1 MPRAHPALTIRAA
14 ILGGAFAVVLAL
26 AGVHLER
33 ARGAAAPTS
42 TPMPVPQTTP
52 SALGSGVP
60 LPAPT
65 PTSAGP
71 APVYPP
77 SPCPSGAV
85 DCSPAPAGTYMSTE
99 PPPPAPVSVNPAS
112 VRVLLGHGAT
122 ARLLSPPSGIVMLS
136 GFDPNVVR
144 AVFNPV
150 DRTID
155 LLGLHTGAT
164 QVTIQSQQGQ
174 SATLSVAVLIYAGH
188 SDSSASI
195 NITGHPA
202 TSQFVSEMAQVAA
215 TRVTYAQPGA
225 RITTGSADD
234 SHTLDPDDAMTVHVP
249 VEVSGDNYFTYRAT
263 VTVRVTNLAQ
273 PQLAPRVL
281 LVSDF
286 PETITEN
293 GTLFYSDVS
302 FDNPARLLYYHY
314 APPAAPLRRVLV
326 KVQNAGDQ
334 SSLLEMISGIAGP
347 YTDILGVGHSSTLR
361 FLQHEAAG
369 EGEVFEV
376 PPQATINV
384 IDQMLPASNLVAGL
398 MQMRVISGPSLRV
411 AVVVQAADAPPTD
424 PISDT
429 LLSSSVRHARGIY
442 EIPEFFYDESYTV
455 GDPPTAVAIG
465 KLPLPN
471 LVQGE
476 VLGGDY
482 AVKQSADVN
491 LLNPRP
497 TASDVGLWFDPR
509 GGRAT
514 GTLLINGDLVQ
525 LHPVSPGKP
534 ALVRRFTV
542 PAGGFTHVS
551 VVTMP
556 EGGSSYPVNLL
567 FASDPPAGAGWNL
580 SPSLH

>member
-1 MPRAHPALTIRAA
+1 VRAA
-14 ILGGAFAVVLAL
+14 ALGGAFALALVL
-26 AGVHLER
+26 AGVHSDG
-33 ARGAAAPTS
+33 ARGAQTPAPGAS
-42 TPMPVPQTTP
+42 PMPSPQITPAVPP
-52 SALGSGVP
+52 SGAS
-60 LPAPT
+60 PAVT
-65 PTSAGP
+65 PTAPGP
-71 APVYPP
+71 QPIYPP
-77 SPCPSGAV
+77 SPCPSGAT
-85 DCSPAPAGTYMSTE
+85 DCSPAPEGTYMPTQ
-99 PPPPAPVSVNPAS
+99 PPSPAPVAVNPSS
-112 VRVLLGHGAT
+112 VRVLLGHGAS

-136 GFDPNVVR
+136 GFDPNIVR
-144 AVFNPV
+144 AIFNPV

-155 LLGLHTGAT
+155 LLGLHTGST

-174 SATLSVAVLIYAGH
+174 TATLAVAVLVYAGR
-188 SDSSASI
+188 SDASASI

-202 TSQFVSEMAQVAA
+202 SSQFVSEMAQVAA
-215 TRVTYAQPGA
+215 TRATYAQPGA
-225 RITTGSADD
+225 RITTASADD
-234 SHTLDPDDAMTVHVP
+234 SRTLDPDDAITVHVP

-263 VTVRVTNLAQ
+263 VAVHITNLAQ

-293 GTLFYSDVS
+293 GTLFYSDVT
-302 FDNPARLLYYHY
+302 FEEPARLLYYHY
-314 APPAAPLRRVLV
+314 APPGAPLRRVLV
-326 KVQNAGDQ
+326 KVQNAGNDA
-334 SSLLEMISGIAGP
+334 SLLEMISGIAGP

-384 IDQMLPASNLVAGL
+384 IDQLLPASNLVAGL

-411 AVVVQAADAPPTD
+411 AVVVQAADASPTD

-429 LLSSSVRHARGIY
+429 LLSSSVRHARGVY

-455 GDPPTAVAIG
+455 GDPPTTLSIG

-491 LLNPRP
+491 LLNPGSS
-497 TASDVGLWFDPR
+497 ASDVGLWFDPR

-514 GTLLINGDLVQ
+514 GTLLINGEIVQ

-542 PAGGFTHVS
+542 PAGGFTHVN

-567 FASDPPAGAGWNL
+567 FASEPPAGAGWNL
-580 SPSLH
+580 SPSVH